1 MSDDLAEAV
10 ASAEGAAAMAEAFA
24 LYPKAY
30 KAAEKVIEASA
41 NGESLAEALGEFADL
56 ASQMSD
62 TVALVDDPK
71 VKVHAEFMRQVS
83 RAARAASRY
92 YAVRF
97 SAVED
102 SVAPSIRQ
110 QALHIRTALGTVQKK
125 AQEVM
130 DSEQGTA
137 VSLFASAVKGWLSAL
152 R

>member
-1 MSDDLAEAV
+1 MSEDLAAAV
-10 ASAEGAAAMAEAFA
+10 ASAEQAALMAEAYA
-24 LYPKAY
+24 LYPEAY

-41 NGESLAEALGEFADL
+41 NGESLAEALGKFADL

-71 VKVHAEFMRQVS
+71 VNVHAEFMRQVS

-92 YAVRF
+92 FAVRF

-102 SVAPSIRQ
+102 AVAPSIRH
-110 QALHIRTALGTVQKK
+110 QALSIRTALDAVQKK
-125 AQEVM
+125 AQEIM

-137 VSLFASAVKGWLSAL
+137 VSLFASTVKGGFSAL